1 MKIKELED
9 EKQHLQKELEKAM
22 QEITDNP
29 TMNHLR
35 KLVDEL
41 KKQKSSSD
49 ETCARLEYDMTLLKM
64 EKEKFVTMLSMRDRE
79 IKDIQEEMAK
89 IQDQVNKQ
97 LKKLNGEVVKR
108 SNSLKALSVSGT
120 LHYFDVIYKHYLIIF
135 RAVSRAR
142 KHVFR
147 DRGYNNV
154 IFDCY

>member
-64 EKEKFVTMLSMRDRE
+64 RKRE
-79 IKDIQEEMAK
+79 VCDDAINE
-89 IQDQVNKQ
+89 
-97 LKKLNGEVVKR
+97 G
-108 SNSLKALSVSGT
+108 
-120 LHYFDVIYKHYLIIF
+120 
-135 RAVSRAR
+135 SR
-142 KHVFR
+142 
-147 DRGYNNV
+147 N
-154 IFDCY
+154 